1 MLNAKNGILSIGNSQ
16 MEYIRFGTGKEILIM
31 LPGLGDGLRTMKGTA
46 LPFAMM
52 YQIFAKDFTVYAF
65 SRLNDLPEGYTT
77 WDMARDQKDAMD
89 LLGIEKAHV
98 FGVSM
103 GGMIAQHLAAD
114 YPERVDKLVLT
125 VTSAR
130 PNALLTESVAE
141 WMDQAR
147 RGDHAE
153 LMDSNLRR
161 IYSEKY
167 YRQNKWMA
175 PILGRIT
182 KPKSYDRFLVQAN
195 ACLTHDAFDKL
206 SAIQS
211 PTLVIGGEKDI
222 ALGGEPSREIAGAI
236 PNARLHM
243 YPQWGHGLYEEE
255 KGFNRLIFNF
265 LKT

>member
-1 MLNAKNGILSIGNSQ
+1 MLNAKNGTLKIRDTQ
-16 MEYIRFGTGKEILIM
+16 MEYIRFGSGKKILIM

-46 LPFAMM
+46 LPFSLM
-52 YQIFAKDFTVYAF
+52 YRVFAKDFTVYAF
-65 SRLNDLPEGYTT
+65 SRLNELPEGYTT
-77 WDMARDQKDAMD
+77 CDMARDQKDAMD
-89 LLGIEKAHV
+89 LLGIEKAHI

-114 YPERVDKLVLT
+114 YPVRVDKLVLT

-130 PNALLTESVAE
+130 PNALLTESVTE

-147 RGDHAE
+147 RGDHSE

-161 IYSEKY
+161 IYSEQY
-167 YRQNKWMA
+167 YRQNKWMV

-182 KPKSYDRFLVQAN
+182 KPKSYNRFLVQAN
-195 ACLTHDAFDKL
+195 ACLTHDAFGKL
-206 SAIQS
+206 PVIQS

-255 KGFNRLIFNF
+255 KGFNRLVLDF
-265 LKT
+265 LNA